1 MGILTT
7 GHRDQTRLHEE
18 GERNKLSSFP
28 SLKTGTGRSIT
39 VPETNEKVIIR
50 CENISKKFKTKAV
63 LEDISF
69 DVYRGEFLSLLG
81 PSGCG
86 KTTILRMLIGIEK
99 PTSGRILKNG
109 EDITNTPPK
118 DRNIGIVFQNY
129 SLFPNMD
136 VYHNISYALQ
146 SRKMEKDDIG
156 KKVKDI
162 IATVGLEE
170 HIYKKPRQL
179 SGGQQQR
186 VAIARTLVL
195 NPDIILFD
203 EPMSALD
210 AEIKVVLRQQ
220 LKDIQKQLRITM
232 IYVTHDQ
239 EEAFALSDR
248 IMVLNDLRI
257 AQLDTPY
264 NLYHQPAD
272 LFVKRFVVD
281 HLDLKVRS
289 IEDSIKEVRA

>member
-1 MGILTT
+1 MSENMSTA
-7 GHRDQTRLHEE
+7 
-18 GERNKLSSFP
+18 
-28 SLKTGTGRSIT
+28 
-39 VPETNEKVIIR
+39 IIC
-50 CENISKKFKTKAV
+50 CENISKKFGTKTV

-69 DVYRGEFLSLLG
+69 TVSKCFKKGKYVIKNLSLDVHEGEFITLLG
-81 PSGCG
+81 SSGCG

-99 PTSGRILKNG
+99 PTSGKIIKNG
-109 EDITNTPPK
+109 VDITDVPPK

-146 SRKMEKDDIG
+146 FRKMEKEEIEAR
-156 KKVKDI
+156 VREI
-162 IATVGLEE
+162 IETVGLED
-170 HIYKKPRQL
+170 HIYKKPKQL

-220 LKDIQKQLRITM
+220 LKDLQEKLGITM

-248 IMVLNDLRI
+248 VMVINDLQI

-264 NLYHQPAD
+264 NIYHNPAD
-272 LFVKRFVVD
+272 QFVRRFVVD
-281 HLDLKVRS
+281 HLNQKIKS
-289 IEDSIKEVRA
+289 IEDVISEEKK

>member
-1 MGILTT
+1 MN
-7 GHRDQTRLHEE
+7 Q
-18 GERNKLSSFP
+18 S
-28 SLKTGTGRSIT
+28 
-39 VPETNEKVIIR
+39 VIIR
-50 CENISKKFKTKAV
+50 CENISKKFKSKAV
-63 LEDISF
+63 LEDITF

-99 PTSGRILKNG
+99 PTSGRIIKDNV
-109 EDITNTPPK
+109 DITNKPPK

-146 SRKMEKDDIG
+146 SRKLEKDEID
-156 KKVKDI
+156 KKVKEI
-162 IATVGLEE
+162 IATVGLED
-170 HIYKKPRQL
+170 HIFKKPRQL

-220 LKDIQKQLRITM
+220 LKDIQKKLRITM

-248 IMVLNDLRI
+248 IMVLNDLQI

-264 NLYHQPAD
+264 NLYHNPANS
-272 LFVKRFVVD
+272 FVKRFVVD
-281 HLDLKVRS
+281 HLDLKVKS

>member
-1 MGILTT
+1 MKNNTEKGELILALPLFVS
-7 GHRDQTRLHEE
+7 GKWVEE
-18 GERNKLSSFP
+18 WIVSDENS
-28 SLKTGTGRSIT
+28 
-39 VPETNEKVIIR
+39 VEIIR
-50 CENISKKFKTKAV
+50 CENISKKFKSKMV

-69 DVYRGEFLSLLG
+69 SVNRGEFLSLLG

-99 PTSGRILKNG
+99 PTSGRIIKDG
-109 EDITNTPPK
+109 IDITNAAPK

-146 SRKMEKDDIG
+146 SRKLKKEEID
-156 KKVKDI
+156 KKVREI
-162 IATVGLEE
+162 IETVGLEE
-170 HIYKKPRQL
+170 HIYKKPKQL

-210 AEIKVVLRQQ
+210 AEIKVVLRSQ
-220 LKDIQKQLRITM
+220 LKEIQKKLKITM

-239 EEAFALSDR
+239 EEAFALSNR
-248 IMVLNDLRI
+248 IMVINDMQI

-264 NLYHQPAD
+264 QIYHHPAD
-272 LFVKRFVVD
+272 AFVKRFIVD
-281 HLDLKVRS
+281 HLDMKVKS
-289 IEDSIKEVRA
+289 IEDSIQ

>member
-1 MGILTT
+1 M
-7 GHRDQTRLHEE
+7 DSKE
-18 GERNKLSSFP
+18 P
-28 SLKTGTGRSIT
+28 
-39 VPETNEKVIIR
+39 VIIR
-50 CENISKKFKTKAV
+50 CENINKKFKSKTV

-69 DVYRGEFLSLLG
+69 TVNRGEFLSLLG

-99 PTSGRILKNG
+99 PTSGRIIKDG
-109 EDITNTPPK
+109 RDITDIAPK

-146 SRKMEKDDIG
+146 AKRMPKDEID

-162 IATVGLEE
+162 IETVGLEE
-170 HIYKKPRQL
+170 HIYKKPKQL

-195 NPDIILFD
+195 NPDVILFD

-220 LKDIQKQLRITM
+220 LKEIQKKLQITM

-257 AQLDTPY
+257 AQIDTPY
-264 NLYHQPAD
+264 KLYHDPSD
-272 LFVKRFVVD
+272 PFVKRFIVD
-281 HLDLKVRS
+281 HLDMKVRS
-289 IEDSIKEVRA
+289 IEDSISEDKKA

>member
-1 MGILTT
+1 MEKIL
-7 GHRDQTRLHEE
+7 
-18 GERNKLSSFP
+18 
-28 SLKTGTGRSIT
+28 SID
-39 VPETNEKVIIR
+39 
-50 CENISKKFKTKAV
+50 NISKRYGSKIV

-69 DVYRGEFLSLLG
+69 EVNKGEFVSLLG

-86 KTTILRMLIGIEK
+86 KTTLLRILIGIEK
-99 PTSGRILKNG
+99 PESGKVFKNG
-109 EDITNTPPK
+109 EDITCLAPK

-129 SLFPNMD
+129 SLFPNMN
-136 VYHNISYALQ
+136 VYDNIAYALKA
-146 SRKMEKDDIG
+146 RKMPKEEID
-156 KKVKDI
+156 KKVKEI
-162 IATVGLEE
+162 IEIVSLEG

-210 AEIKVVLRQQ
+210 ADIKVILREQ
-220 LKDIQKQLRITM
+220 LKSIQKKLGITM

-248 IMVLNDLRI
+248 VMVISDSRI
-257 AQLDTPY
+257 AQYDTPY
-264 NLYHQPAD
+264 ELYHNPKNE
-272 LFVKRFVVD
+272 FVNNFIVK
-281 HLDLKVRS
+281 HLDRKVKS
-289 IEDSIKEVRA
+289 IEESIACEK

>member
-1 MGILTT
+1 MGSEPILIA
-7 GHRDQTRLHEE
+7 E
-18 GERNKLSSFP
+18 GIN
-28 SLKTGTGRSIT
+28 
-39 VPETNEKVIIR
+39 
-50 CENISKKFKTKAV
+50 KKFKSKTV
-63 LEDISF
+63 LEDVSF
-69 DVYRGEFLSLLG
+69 EVMRGEFLSLLG

-99 PTSGRILKNG
+99 PTGGRILKDG
-109 EDITNTPPK
+109 KDITEAPPK

-136 VYHNISYALQ
+136 VYHNIAYALQ
-146 SRKMEKDDIG
+146 SRKMEKQETDR
-156 KKVKDI
+156 KVREMI
-162 IATVGLEE
+162 ETVGLEE

-210 AEIKVVLRQQ
+210 AEIKVILRQQ
-220 LKDIQKQLRITM
+220 LKDIQKKLRITM

-248 IMVLNDLRI
+248 IMVINDMHI
-257 AQLDTPY
+257 AQLDTPRQI
-264 NLYHQPAD
+264 YHHPAD
-272 LFVKRFVVD
+272 AFVKRFVVD
-281 HLDLKVRS
+281 HLDMKVRS
-289 IEDSIKEVRA
+289 IEDSIQ

>member
-1 MGILTT
+1 MKSGEWREYSLSLFSVME
-7 GHRDQTRLHEE
+7 GQTVA
-18 GERNKLSSFP
+18 GEKAA
-28 SLKTGTGRSIT
+28 
-39 VPETNEKVIIR
+39 EIIR
-50 CENISKKFKTKAV
+50 CENISKKFKAKTV

-69 DVYRGEFLSLLG
+69 SVQRGEFLSLLG

-109 EDITNTPPK
+109 EDITEAAPK

-146 SRKMEKDDIG
+146 SRKMPKEEIDRKVREIIG
-156 KKVKDI
+156 
-162 IATVGLEE
+162 TVGLEE
-170 HIYKKPRQL
+170 HVYKKPKQL

-210 AEIKVVLRQQ
+210 AEIKVALRQQ
-220 LKDIQKQLRITM
+220 LKEIQQKLKITM

-248 IMVLNDLRI
+248 IMVINDMRI
-257 AQLDTPY
+257 AQLDKPAEI
-264 NLYHQPAD
+264 YHHPAD
-272 LFVKRFVVD
+272 AFVKRFVVD
-281 HLDLKVRS
+281 HLEMKVKS
-289 IEDSIKEVRA
+289 IEDSIR

>member
-1 MGILTT
+1 M
-7 GHRDQTRLHEE
+7 
-18 GERNKLSSFP
+18 
-28 SLKTGTGRSIT
+28 
-39 VPETNEKVIIR
+39 EKPVIIR
-50 CENISKKFKTKAV
+50 CENINKKFKSKTV

-99 PTSGRILKNG
+99 PTSGKIIKDG
-109 EDITNTPPK
+109 EDITNAPPK

-136 VYHNISYALQ
+136 VYHNIFYALQ
-146 SRKMEKDDIG
+146 SRKMSKDEIDR
-156 KKVKDI
+156 KVKEI
-162 IATVGLEE
+162 IETVGLEE
-170 HIYKKPRQL
+170 HIYKKPKQL

-210 AEIKVVLRQQ
+210 AEIKVVLRSQ
-220 LKDIQKQLRITM
+220 LKEIQKKLQITM

-257 AQLDTPY
+257 TQLDTPY
-264 NLYHQPAD
+264 NLYHNPTD
-272 LFVKRFVVD
+272 PFVKRFIVD
-281 HLDLKVRS
+281 YLDLKVKS
-289 IEDSIKEVRA
+289 IEDSISIGSRNAGDNAK

>member
-1 MGILTT
+1 M
-7 GHRDQTRLHEE
+7 
-18 GERNKLSSFP
+18 
-28 SLKTGTGRSIT
+28 
-39 VPETNEKVIIR
+39 PEEKVIIR
-50 CENISKKFKTKAV
+50 CENISKRFKSKAV

-99 PTSGRILKNG
+99 PTSGRILKDG
-109 EDITNTPPK
+109 TDITDTPPK

-146 SRKMEKDDIG
+146 SRKMDKDDID

-162 IATVGLEE
+162 IGTVGLEE

-220 LKDIQKQLRITM
+220 LKDIQKQLKITM
-232 IYVTHDQ
+232 IYVTNDQ

-264 NLYHQPAD
+264 NLYHNPAD
-272 LFVKRFVVD
+272 PFVKRFVVD